1 MKTYRE
7 IDLSD
12 TPIVV
17 LGCGHFF
24 TAETLDGH
32 MGMAEVYSQD
42 ERGEFTGLR
51 NVSAELA
58 RSIPRCPDCQ
68 CPVRQHCTQRFNRV
82 INRAVID
89 EMSKRFLVNGK
100 EALRKLE
107 RQILEL
113 EQDFEQSRGEIT
125 DSIRHAA
132 AHFAGQ
138 LTHAKT
144 SELTQN
150 LKQRNV
156 KFRNLEQAICLF
168 RSTVADKNQPA
179 QKLHDATVNAARRR
193 SIDHLMT
200 NLNITESVPA
210 IARDRRIT
218 AGGRILQVQAEC
230 IVLADR
236 FSIAQVIRSTPA
248 GSSIKISG
256 GVPEQLVKPF
266 FKTCR
271 ILIDDCGVENLPKLG
286 IEASIYYARIAR
298 LYESHCRSTKIDVE
312 QASENVKIARELLKT
327 ARVLCK
333 QPFQNADFLR
343 NAVEESIKLLR
354 KEWYESVTA
363 EELAAIKKAMVSGSE
378 GIATHSGH
386 WYNCENGHPVSL
398 PSPFLPQS
406 IDSVIVCNR
415 RLRDAH
421 GDGPLPG
428 MRSTC
433 WWTRSSC
440 SRRGHSCYKH
450 GRLI

>member
-1 MKTYRE
+1 MKRYRE

-12 TPIVV
+12 SPIVV
-17 LGCGHFF
+17 LGCSHFF

-32 MGMAEVYSQD
+32 VGMAEVYLQD
-42 ERGEFTGLR
+42 KRGEFTGLR

-68 CPVRQHCTQRFNRV
+68 CPIRQYCTQRFNRV
-82 INRAVID
+82 VNRAVID

-100 EALRKLE
+100 EELRKLE

-113 EQDFEQSRGEIT
+113 EQDFEQSRGEIINP
-125 DSIRHAA
+125 IRQAA
-132 AHFAGQ
+132 QHFTRQ
-138 LTHAKT
+138 LTHAKI

-150 LKQRNV
+150 LKERNV
-156 KFRNLEQAICLF
+156 KSKKLEKEIYLFRN
-168 RSTVADKNQPA
+168 TVADRNQPA
-179 QKLHDATVNAARRR
+179 QKLHDATVSAARRR
-193 SIDHLMT
+193 SIDQLMT
-200 NLNITESVPA
+200 SLDITESVPT

-218 AGGRILQVQAEC
+218 AGGRIAQVQAEC
-230 IVLADR
+230 VVLADR
-236 FSIAQVIRSTPA
+236 FSTAQVIRSTTA

-256 GVPEQLVKPF
+256 GVPEQLAKPF
-266 FKTCR
+266 FKTCKT
-271 ILIDDCGVENLPKLG
+271 LIGDCGVENLPKLG
-286 IEASIYYARIAR
+286 TEASIYYARIAR
-298 LYESHCRSTKIDVE
+298 AYESHCRSTKTDID
-312 QASENVKIARELLKT
+312 QASEYVKIAKELLEK
-327 ARVLCK
+327 ARALCE
-333 QPFQNADFLR
+333 QPFRNADVLR

-354 KEWYESVTA
+354 KEWYEIVTA
-363 EELAAIKKAMVSGSE
+363 EERAAIKKAMVSGSE

-398 PSPFLPQS
+398 PDPFIQS
-406 IDSVIVCNR
+406 IDGVTVCNR
-415 RLRDAH
+415 RLRDAY

-440 SRRGHSCYKH
+440 SRWDHTCYEH